1 MRTKLGYMVLLEKMK
16 PNECLKYALEAEK
29 VGMDMIWVD
38 DHFFP
43 FSPMTECGFA
53 WCFMASALQAT
64 EKIPFSTG
72 VTAPIMRYNPAVV
85 AQAFSTM
92 NCMYPGRVN
101 LGVGTGEDLN
111 EVPLLGAEWPKPAKR
126 LEMLADAV
134 DIIKGLWTSDEPMSC
149 DGNYCMT
156 NVRLCTKDT
165 TTKIPIYFS
174 GIGPKASRLA
184 GMKGDHLI
192 TVTTNPKVLGEVIFP
207 NFEAGARE
215 AGKDPTKMERAI
227 MMNFAYDPSK
237 STEKGHTVARQG
249 EFEERTTIV
258 HEPEDFITYIDELV
272 DLGFNHIVLADLSP
286 SNGPALAALKVA
298 TAHYKK

>member
-1 MRTKLGYMVLLEKMK
+1 MKTKLGYMALLEKMK
-16 PNECLKYALEAEK
+16 PSKCLKYVIEAEK

-43 FSPMTECGFA
+43 FPPMTECGFA

-72 VTAPIMRYNPAVV
+72 VTAPIMRYNPAIV
-85 AQAFSTM
+85 AQAFATM

-101 LGVGTGEDLN
+101 LGVGTGEELN
-111 EVPLLGAEWPKPAKR
+111 EVPLLGVQWPKPAKR
-126 LEMLADAV
+126 LEMLVDAV
-134 DIIKGLWTSDEPMSC
+134 DIIKKLWTSDEAMSC

-156 NVRLCTKDT
+156 DVKLHTKDK
-165 TTKIPIYFS
+165 TKIPIYFS
-174 GIGPKASRLA
+174 GIGPKASKFA
-184 GMKGDHLI
+184 GIKGDHLI
-192 TVTTNPKVLGEVIFP
+192 TLATNPKVLEEVIFP

-215 AGKDPTKMERAI
+215 AGKDPSKMERAT

-237 STEKGHTVARQG
+237 SRKKGHIIRRLT
-249 EFEERTTIV
+249 EFEARYTVV

-272 DLGFNHIVLADLSP
+272 DLGFNHIVLNDLSP

>member
-1 MRTKLGYMVLLEKMK
+1 MKTKLGYMALLEKMK
-16 PNECLKYALEAEK
+16 PNECLKYVIEAEK

-43 FSPMTECGFA
+43 FPPMTECGFA

-72 VTAPIMRYNPAVV
+72 VTAPIMRYNPAIV

-111 EVPLLGAEWPKPAKR
+111 ETPLLGVQWPKPAKR
-126 LEMLADAV
+126 LEMLVDAV
-134 DIIKGLWTSDEPMSC
+134 DIIKKLWTSDEAISC

-156 NVRLCTKDT
+156 DVRLCTKDK
-165 TTKIPIYFS
+165 TKIPIYFS
-174 GIGPKASRLA
+174 GIGPKASKLA
-184 GMKGDHLI
+184 GIKGDHLI
-192 TVTTNPKVLGEVIFP
+192 TLVTNPKVLEEVVFP

-215 AGKDPTKMERAI
+215 AGKDPSKMERAI

-237 STEKGHTVARQG
+237 STKKGHTIGHQA
-249 EFEERTTIV
+249 EFEARSTVV

-272 DLGFNHIVLADLSP
+272 DLGFNHIVLNDLSP
-286 SNGPALAALKVA
+286 SNGPALEALKAA
-298 TAHYKK
+298 TAHYEK